1 MIAHL
6 GIQDFGLFVLTGTVL
21 NLTPG
26 ADTLLVVSRS
36 AAGGWRAG
44 AVASMGT
51 ALGCMVHAVA
61 AALGVAALLAASEL
75 AFRVLTWAGAGYL
88 AYLGVQMLRQGVR
101 RTAETA
107 VKGHDAAPA
116 ETREGVLKRSFMQ
129 GLLTNLLNAKVSL
142 FFLAFVPQFI
152 RADAA
157 SPLAS
162 FIALG
167 LVFTLSGV
175 LWLLVVAALTVRW
188 RGSVSSAAA
197 RWLNGLGGLLFLVL
211 AWRLAFDRRS
221 V

>member
-1 MIAHL
+1 MTGL
-6 GIQDFGLFVLTGTVL
+6 GIHDFWLFMLTGTVL

-44 AVASMGT
+44 AVATLGT
-51 ALGCMVHAVA
+51 ALGCMVHATA

-75 AFRVLTWAGAGYL
+75 AFRVLTWVGAAYL

-101 RTAETA
+101 RAA
-107 VKGHDAAPA
+107 DAQLKAASAP
-116 ETREGVLKRSFMQ
+116 ERREGLLRRSFMQ
-129 GLLTNLLNAKVSL
+129 GLLTNLLNAKVGL

-157 SPLAS
+157 SPVAS
-162 FIALG
+162 FVALG
-167 LVFTLSGV
+167 FVFTSTGV
-175 LWLLVVAALTVRW
+175 LWLLVVAALTVRF

-197 RWLNGLGGLLFLVL
+197 RWLNGLGGALFLLL
-211 AWRLAFDRRS
+211 AWRLAFDRKAA
-221 V
+221 